1 MKTGNDISINVVSS
15 TVNKSDS
22 SESGKKTSKDLKS
35 NKKSIWTRL
44 PIVILTA
51 IFCCTLW
58 GSASPA
64 IKIGYELFAIAPGD
78 TPSRILFAGTRF
90 IIAGIMVIVFGSILQ
105 KKVLIPKKSSILY
118 ILVLACFQTI
128 LQYIFFYMA
137 LAFTS
142 GVRGSIINAAGS
154 FFSILL
160 AVYAF
165 RFEKLSVRKAAGM
178 LIGFLGVFLCV
189 TGGSASFLEGGFSIQ
204 GEGAMLIAAFASA
217 VAGCF
222 IKLFSQKENPVIL
235 SGYQFFIGGIV
246 MSIVGKLMG
255 GNLTI
260 VSAGSIPLLVYMAF
274 ISAGAYTLWGVLL
287 KYNPVSTVTVLGF
300 VNPVMGVIL
309 SAIFLHEG
317 AEALSIYTLI
327 ALVLVSLGIYI
338 INKKS
343 K

>member
-15 TVNKSDS
+15 TVSQSDS
-22 SESGKKTSKDLKS
+22 SESGKKTNKDLNS

-189 TGGSASFLEGGFSIQ
+189 TGGSASFLDGGFSIQ

-246 MSIVGKLMG
+246 MS

-327 ALVLVSLGIYI
+327 ALVFVSLGIYI

>member
-1 MKTGNDISINVVSS
+1 MNSS
-15 TVNKSDS
+15 TNTKT
-22 SESGKKTSKDLKS
+22 ESKT
-35 NKKSIWTRL
+35 IWTKL
-44 PIVILTA
+44 PIVIITA

-64 IKIGYELFAIAPGD
+64 IKIGYELFDIAAGD
-78 TPSRILFAGTRF
+78 TPSRILFAGNRF
-90 IIAGIMVIVFGSILQ
+90 VIAGIMVIIFGSILQ
-105 KKVLIPKKSSILY
+105 KKVLLPKKSSVKY
-118 ILVLACFQTI
+118 IMVLACFQTI

-137 LAFTS
+137 LAHTS

-160 AVYAF
+160 AVYIF
-165 RFEKLSVRKAAGM
+165 KFEKLSVRKAAGM
-178 LIGFLGVFLCV
+178 IIGFIGVFLCV
-189 TGGSASFLEGGFSIQ
+189 TGGNAAFLEGGFSVQ

-222 IKLFSQKENPVIL
+222 IKLFSQNENPVVL
-235 SGYQFFIGGIV
+235 SGYQFFLGGIV

-255 GNLTI
+255 GHLTI
-260 VSAGSIPLLVYMAF
+260 VSAGSIPLLIYMAF

-309 SAIFLHEG
+309 SALFLNEG
-317 AEALSIYTLI
+317 DEALSIYTLI
-327 ALVLVSLGIYI
+327 ALVLVSIGIYI
-338 INKKS
+338 INSKS
-343 K
+343 QKAES

>member
-1 MKTGNDISINVVSS
+1 
-15 TVNKSDS
+15 
-22 SESGKKTSKDLKS
+22 
-35 NKKSIWTRL
+35 
-44 PIVILTA
+44 
-51 IFCCTLW
+51 
-58 GSASPA
+58 
-64 IKIGYELFAIAPGD
+64 
-78 TPSRILFAGTRF
+78 
-90 IIAGIMVIVFGSILQ
+90 
-105 KKVLIPKKSSILY
+105 
-118 ILVLACFQTI
+118 
-128 LQYIFFYMA
+128 
-137 LAFTS
+137 
-142 GVRGSIINAAGS
+142 
-154 FFSILL
+154 
-160 AVYAF
+160 
-165 RFEKLSVRKAAGM
+165 
-178 LIGFLGVFLCV
+178 
-189 TGGSASFLEGGFSIQ
+189 
-204 GEGAMLIAAFASA
+204 MLIAAFASA

>member
-1 MKTGNDISINVVSS
+1 MNSNTNSKT
-15 TVNKSDS
+15 DS
-22 SESGKKTSKDLKS
+22 KI
-35 NKKSIWTRL
+35 IWTKL
-44 PIVILTA
+44 PIVIITA

-64 IKIGYELFAIAPGD
+64 IKIGYELFDIAAGD
-78 TPSRILFAGTRF
+78 TPSRILFAGNRF
-90 IIAGIMVIVFGSILQ
+90 VIAGIMVIIFGSILQ
-105 KKVLIPKKSSILY
+105 KKILIPKMTSIIY
-118 ILVLACFQTI
+118 IVVLACFQTI

-137 LAFTS
+137 LAHTS

-160 AVYAF
+160 AVYIF
-165 RFEKLSVRKAAGM
+165 KFEKLSARKAAGM
-178 LIGFLGVFLCV
+178 IIGFIGVFLCV
-189 TGGSASFLEGGFSIQ
+189 TGGNVDFLEGGFSVQ

-222 IKLFSQKENPVIL
+222 IKLFSQNENPVVL
-235 SGYQFFIGGIV
+235 SGYQFFLGGIV

-255 GNLTI
+255 GHLTI
-260 VSAGSIPLLVYMAF
+260 VSAGSIPLLIYMAF

-309 SAIFLHEG
+309 SALFLNEG
-317 AEALSIYTLI
+317 DEALSIYTLI
-327 ALVLVSLGIYI
+327 ALVLVSIGIYI
-338 INKKS
+338 INSKS
-343 K
+343 KKAES

>member
-15 TVNKSDS
+15 TVSQSDS
-22 SESGKKTSKDLKS
+22 SESGKKTNKDLNS

-217 VAGCF
+217 VADALLSSF
-222 IKLFSQKENPVIL
+222 PKKRIL
-235 SGYQFFIGGIV
+235 
-246 MSIVGKLMG
+246 
-255 GNLTI
+255 
-260 VSAGSIPLLVYMAF
+260 
-274 ISAGAYTLWGVLL
+274 
-287 KYNPVSTVTVLGF
+287 
-300 VNPVMGVIL
+300 
-309 SAIFLHEG
+309 
-317 AEALSIYTLI
+317 
-327 ALVLVSLGIYI
+327 
-338 INKKS
+338 
-343 K
+343 

>member
-1 MKTGNDISINVVSS
+1 
-15 TVNKSDS
+15 
-22 SESGKKTSKDLKS
+22 
-35 NKKSIWTRL
+35 
-44 PIVILTA
+44 
-51 IFCCTLW
+51 
-58 GSASPA
+58 
-64 IKIGYELFAIAPGD
+64 
-78 TPSRILFAGTRF
+78 
-90 IIAGIMVIVFGSILQ
+90 
-105 KKVLIPKKSSILY
+105 
-118 ILVLACFQTI
+118 
-128 LQYIFFYMA
+128 
-137 LAFTS
+137 
-142 GVRGSIINAAGS
+142 
-154 FFSILL
+154 
-160 AVYAF
+160 
-165 RFEKLSVRKAAGM
+165 
-178 LIGFLGVFLCV
+178 
-189 TGGSASFLEGGFSIQ
+189 
-204 GEGAMLIAAFASA
+204 
-217 VAGCF
+217 
-222 IKLFSQKENPVIL
+222 
-235 SGYQFFIGGIV
+235 

>member
-1 MKTGNDISINVVSS
+1 
-15 TVNKSDS
+15 
-22 SESGKKTSKDLKS
+22 
-35 NKKSIWTRL
+35 
-44 PIVILTA
+44 
-51 IFCCTLW
+51 
-58 GSASPA
+58 
-64 IKIGYELFAIAPGD
+64 
-78 TPSRILFAGTRF
+78 
-90 IIAGIMVIVFGSILQ
+90 
-105 KKVLIPKKSSILY
+105 
-118 ILVLACFQTI
+118 
-128 LQYIFFYMA
+128 MA

-246 MSIVGKLMG
+246 MSIVGNLMG